1 MNHAIEVEALRV
13 VRGGRE
19 VLPGLTVRI
28 PSGMVVG
35 LLGPSG
41 SGKSTLIR
49 AIVGVQV
56 VATPPAGRSCAT
68 GWGT

>member
-1 MNHAIEVEALRV
+1 MMSAGDDPAIVVAGLHV

-19 VLPGLTVRI
+19 VLPDLSVTI
-28 PSGMVVG
+28 PRGELVG

-49 AIVGVQV
+49 AVVGVQV
-56 VATPPAGRSCAT
+56 VAG
-68 GWGT
+68 GTVTVLG

>member
-41 SGKSTLIR
+41 SG
-49 AIVGVQV
+49 
-56 VATPPAGRSCAT
+56 
-68 GWGT
+68 